1 MKKKTIL
8 LSAGHGGLINGNYT
22 TAGKRSPV
30 WSDGSILYEGEY
42 NRQIK
47 YRLMEMLFFKG
58 IDYVD
63 ICPENTDISRYERI
77 ERVNSYDKNSCI
89 LLDIHANGFSQPT
102 ATGCECFTALNCSAQ
117 STKLAKIIESQF
129 KIAFPPKKWRGVKK
143 KNFDMVALTNCPAV
157 LVESFFMTT
166 ERECKQY
173 LLSRQGRDKTAEWL
187 FDSIIRFLNS
197 I

>member
-8 LSAGHGGLINGNYT
+8 LNGGHGSLINGNPT

-42 NRQIK
+42 NSQIK

-63 ICPENTDISRYERI
+63 ICPENTDISRSERI
-77 ERVNSYDKNSCI
+77 ERVNSYDKNTSI
-89 LLDIHANGFSQPT
+89 LIDIHANGFSKPI

-117 STKLAKIIESQF
+117 STKIAKIIESQF
-129 KIAFPPKKWRGVKK
+129 SIAFPNEKWRGVKK